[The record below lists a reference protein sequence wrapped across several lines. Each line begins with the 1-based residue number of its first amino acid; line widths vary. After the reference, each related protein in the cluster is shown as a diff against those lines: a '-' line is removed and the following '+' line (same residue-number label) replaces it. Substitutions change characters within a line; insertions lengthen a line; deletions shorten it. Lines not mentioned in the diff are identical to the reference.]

1 MESVFRSP
9 CLLVHSQKL
18 FLVKVL
24 SLFFSFLL
32 VFGVDQ
38 LLDVLLKLV
47 SLLVVLK
54 YNQDIRCL
62 S

>member
-1 MESVFRSP
+1 MESVFGSP
-9 CLLVHSQKL
+9 GLLVHSQEL

-47 SLLVVLK
+47 RLLVLLK
-54 YNQDIRCL
+54 YNQDI
-62 S
+62 SYN